1 MRNMRNI
8 MVIRFG
14 SLGDLCLLG
23 WSLARLAEAPGSAD
37 RTVTLVTK
45 ASFAPLADRFRGI
58 DRVITLDSPGFR
70 GLLDLAAV
78 LRRERWD
85 LVLDAHNIL
94 RGHGLLM
101 LLGRRPDRRLRKD
114 TTERLALL
122 GGAGSSSRLDRTMR
136 RRFDELVDG
145 LVNGLPAEAGPPLAH
160 LARDPAPEPVL
171 GLAPGAQWDT
181 KRWPEGHFARL
192 LTLFRERHAA
202 PVRIFLGPREE
213 RWFPGSPLDSVAGSL
228 DRVTIVRNRPLPEVA
243 DLLAGCRTLVT
254 NDSGLL
260 HLAEATGTPV
270 LAFFGPTV
278 RQFGYFPCLA
288 DSRVLEVDLD
298 CRPCSRNGKR
308 SCHRRDLAC
317 LNRIEP
323 ESALPH
329 LDRMFRS

>member
-78 LRRERWD
+78 LR
-85 LVLDAHNIL
+85 
-94 RGHGLLM
+94 
-101 LLGRRPDRRLRKD
+101 
-114 TTERLALL
+114 
-122 GGAGSSSRLDRTMR
+122 GAGSSSRLDRTMR

-228 DRVTIVRNRPLPEVA
+228 DRVTIFRNRPLPEVA